1 MLNSIKSKARAVI
14 IERGGKPMTRVTR
27 VEPPG
32 KTLCLKDLPRLLRE
46 LPQLG
51 AEAGAL
57 EKDLQEIIK
66 NRPFLTP
73 GSP

>member
-1 MLNSIKSKARAVI
+1 M
-14 IERGGKPMTRVTR
+14 TR

-46 LPQLG
+46 LPKLG

-57 EKDLQEIIK
+57 EKDLQGLPK
-66 NRPFLTP
+66 TNLF
-73 GSP
+73 